1 MSKCQDQASEQEA
14 ENQSAKASQAAAIL
28 CTTKKKVT
36 LPNFAMF
43 VDNNWEE
50 LSKQSLHRQANL
62 TELGNESGALM
73 AVNYATTASK
83 TASES
88 PLDTSRT

>member
-1 MSKCQDQASEQEA
+1 
-14 ENQSAKASQAAAIL
+14 
-28 CTTKKKVT
+28 
-36 LPNFAMF
+36 MF

-50 LSKQSLHRQANL
+50 LSKQSLHRQANS

-73 AVNYATTASK
+73 AANCATTASK

-88 PLDTSRT
+88 PLDMSKT